1 MPDNLYKR
9 RGTWYGRIQVRGREI
24 RKSLRTGALIEA
36 RKRLKKMRDD
46 LDHLRFYGEERHT
59 WKAAA
64 GRWLEEIGPSL
75 KPATF
80 KRYRVS
86 LKQLRPILDHLYLDE
101 INLRT
106 IAKVAGRRGVTNATR
121 RRDLTAVSSVLRSTV
136 AWGWREDNPAKAWD
150 RSIVRETRLPIDP
163 PSDADI
169 AAVRAIAPA
178 MMVRM
183 MDLALQTGMR
193 QGEIVYLEHAQVRLQ
208 ELEILLTRTKTNA
221 PRIIPVSDPLLV
233 RGVVGTIT
241 GTPRHIVSKYV
252 FWHHDGRPFKQFA
265 TSFATVRDRAGAT
278 FRFHDLR
285 HRFAIDYLKR
295 GGNIYNLQ
303 KILGHSSITT
313 TEIYLNYLSPDQQRL
328 AKFGDAG

>member
-9 RGTWYGRIQVRGREI
+9 GGTWYGRIQVRGREV
-24 RKSLRTGALIEA
+24 RKSLRTGVLVEA

-46 LDHLRFYGEERHT
+46 LDHLRFYGEERRT

-64 GRWLEEIGPSL
+64 GRWVETIGPSL
-75 KPATF
+75 KPSTL

-86 LKQLRPILDHLYLDE
+86 VKQLKPILDHLYLDE
-101 INLRT
+101 INLKV

-121 RRDLTAVSSVLRSTV
+121 RRDLTAVSNVLRSTV
-136 AWGWREDNPAKAWD
+136 AWGWREDNPARAWD
-150 RSIVRETRLPIDP
+150 RSIIRETRPPITP
-163 PSDADI
+163 PSDEDI
-169 AAVRAIAPA
+169 ARVRAIAPA

-183 MDLALQTGMR
+183 MDLALSTGMR
-193 QGEIVYLEHAQVRLQ
+193 EGEIVFLEHPQVTLPR
-208 ELEILLTRTKTNA
+208 EILLTRTKTNA
-221 PRIIPVSDPLLV
+221 PRIIPLDDPLLS
-233 RGVVGTIT
+233 GAAGTIM
-241 GTPRHIVSKYV
+241 GTPRYLDSKYV

-265 TSFATVRDRAGAT
+265 TSFAAVRDKAGVK

-285 HRFAIDYLKR
+285 HAFAIIYLKR

-328 AKFGDAG
+328 AKFGTGG

>member
-1 MPDNLYKR
+1 M
-9 RGTWYGRIQVRGREI
+9 
-24 RKSLRTGALIEA
+24 A
-36 RKRLKKMRDD
+36 RARLKKMRDD
-46 LDHLRFYGEERHT
+46 LDHLRFYGEDRQT
-59 WKAAA
+59 WMAAVLRWTEEA
-64 GRWLEEIGPSL
+64 GASL

-86 LKQLRPILDHLYLDE
+86 LKQLCPILDALYLDD
-101 INLRT
+101 INFAT
-106 IAKVAGRRGVTNATR
+106 ISKVAGRKGVTNATR

-150 RSIVRETRLPIDP
+150 RSIVRETRPPINP
-163 PSDADI
+163 PSDDDI
-169 AAVRAIAPA
+169 LAVKVKAPP
-178 MMVRM
+178 MMCRM
-183 MDLALQTGMR
+183 MALALHTGMR

-241 GTPRHIVSKYV
+241 GTPRHLRSKYV

-265 TSFATVRDRAGAT
+265 TSFAQVRDRAGVT

-285 HRFAIDYLKR
+285 HRFAIDYLKH
-295 GGNIYNLQ
+295 GGNIYFLQ

-313 TEIYLNYLSPDQQRL
+313 TEVYLNYLSPDQQRL
-328 AKFGDAG
+328 AKFGEGA